1 MTGSVLAYFNI
12 VLGILILALVRALL
26 DKRPKW
32 KAFFAFLGRVEV
44 AVIGLL
50 LGALIFFGCLQIFL
64 RNVFHSGVIWADPL
78 MRHIV
83 LWLGCLGGVMA
94 TARIRHISID
104 IFSRFLPG
112 PLQAFRD
119 KIIYLATALVS
130 SVLGMAALRLVF
142 QEKEFGERA
151 FLNIDVWVLQLV
163 IPFAFFL
170 IAYRSLLN
178 TFLGRKARP
187 LDWEEVQG
195 AEGVSEP

>member
-1 MTGSVLAYFNI
+1 VYFGI
-12 VLGILILALVRALL
+12 VLGILILALVRTYL

-32 KAFFAFLGRVEV
+32 KAFFRFLGGVEI

-50 LGALIFFGCLQIFL
+50 LGALVFFGCLQIFL
-64 RNVFHSGVIWADPL
+64 RNVFHSGIIWADPL

-83 LWLGCLGGVMA
+83 LWLGCLGGAMA

-112 PLQAFRD
+112 PLQAIRD
-119 KIIYLATALVS
+119 KIIYLATAVVS
-130 SVLGMAALRLVF
+130 SVLGMAALRLVA
-142 QEKEFGERA
+142 QEKEFGEQA
-151 FLNIDVWVLQLV
+151 FLNIDVWMLQII

-187 LDWEEVQG
+187 LDWEDVHG
-195 AEGVSEP
+195 AAGVGEQ